1 MIKVL
6 IIDDEEVVRNGLKK
20 YISWESLGI
29 SYVYTA
35 DGADA
40 ALELEET
47 EKPDIIISDIR
58 MPKIDGIELC
68 KCIKNRNESSRIIF
82 LSGYADKEYL
92 KEAIHLSAEEY
103 IEKPVDIQM
112 MEECLQKVVKK
123 CRKDRENQKKERE
136 LEWYRNTSDKKIQE
150 EALHELTKEKWE
162 GDIAEL
168 IKKSGYNE
176 TVQRIIEYIQQHF
189 METDMS
195 IKQIADA
202 VYVSP
207 TYLTSFFKNKTGRTI
222 GQYIKNIRM
231 EYALLLLEKKQYT
244 VLEIAE
250 KCGYAD
256 ANYFAKA
263 FKKEKGMSP
272 SEYRESL
279 NE

>member
-68 KCIKNRNESSRIIF
+68 KCIKNHNESSRIIF

-112 MEECLQKVVKK
+112 MEVCLQKVVKK